1 MSRRRAENAP
11 FVVMAGLS
19 VLLSGSVLAILL
31 LIFPLTKLGWRM
43 GALAVL
49 LAAVALTAEYA
60 FGLGGIE
67 QTLGRFDVQE
77 SLLNVFSDPSL
88 NLRVGHIFFTLY
100 EHVWDSLT
108 FATSIDFMNQYNSF
122 ARRGGLF
129 IDTGSNFILPA
140 AGELVYSSGV
150 FGLVLIYAVIRRSL
164 AASVSRSAK
173 IEKLM
178 LILVCLLNPIP
189 LSNPFLVMYAQK
201 DS

>member
-1 MSRRRAENAP
+1 
-11 FVVMAGLS
+11 
-19 VLLSGSVLAILL
+19 
-31 LIFPLTKLGWRM
+31 LGWRM

-201 DS
+201 NS